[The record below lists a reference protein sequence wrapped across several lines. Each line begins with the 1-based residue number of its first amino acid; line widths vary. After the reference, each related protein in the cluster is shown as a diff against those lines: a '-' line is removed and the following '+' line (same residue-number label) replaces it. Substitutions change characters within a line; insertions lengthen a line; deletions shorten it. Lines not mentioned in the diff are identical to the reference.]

1 MDNMENLEKYI
12 QDNLEQFN
20 TGEMPLGHQ
29 ERFMAK
35 LQAAQAKGRQGN
47 SDPAGIRHT
56 GNAEVA
62 TPHKVH
68 CFFSGRSL
76 FAATTAAAAIIIAFF
91 ITTGLPVPDDDDY
104 TIAIHEVA
112 EEMYIEEAEILMM
125 LGEDDRNIVNSVKSI
140 TEEAIPL
147 SEQLPAELSQEKRAQ
162 ILREY
167 YKTRTA
173 ALKNFRALAHSN
185 EIID

>member
-1 MDNMENLEKYI
+1 MENLEKYI

-20 TGEMPLGHQ
+20 CGEMPLGHQ

-35 LQAAQAKGRQGN
+35 LQAAQAAPERKAPRL
-47 SDPAGIRHT
+47 
-56 GNAEVA
+56 
-62 TPHKVH
+62 
-68 CFFSGRSL
+68 FSRRSI
-76 FAATTAAAAIIIAFF
+76 FAATAAAAAIVIAFF
-91 ITTGLPVPDDDDY
+91 ITTGSPATNTDEY

-112 EEMYIEEAEILMM
+112 EEMYIEEAEIMMM
-125 LGEDDRNIVNSVKSI
+125 LGEDDQNIVNSVKSI

-147 SEQLPAELSQEKRAQ
+147 SEQLPAELSQEKRAH

-167 YKTRTA
+167 YKAKTA
-173 ALKNFRALAHSN
+173 ALKNFRVLAHSN

>member
-1 MDNMENLEKYI
+1 MDNMKNLEKYI
-12 QDNLEQFN
+12 QNNLEQFN

-35 LQAAQAKGRQGN
+35 LQAAQANGRQGD
-47 SDPAGIRHT
+47 SKPAGIRQT
-56 GNAEVA
+56 GNPEGA

-68 CFFSGRSL
+68 RLFSHRSL
-76 FAATTAAAAIIIAFF
+76 FAATAAAAAIIIAFF
-91 ITTGLPVPDDDDY
+91 ITTGSPATNKDEY

-125 LGEDDRNIVNSVKSI
+125 LGEDDRNIVNSIKSI

>member
-1 MDNMENLEKYI
+1 MENLEKYI

-20 TGEMPLGHQ
+20 CGEMPLGHQ

-35 LQAAQAKGRQGN
+35 LQATQ
-47 SDPAGIRHT
+47 
-56 GNAEVA
+56 VA
-62 TPHKVH
+62 PERKAPRL
-68 CFFSGRSL
+68 FSRRSL
-76 FAATTAAAAIIIAFF
+76 FAATAAAAAIVIAFF
-91 ITTGLPVPDDDDY
+91 ITTSSPASDSDDY

-112 EEMYIEEAEILMM
+112 EEMYIEEAEIMIM
-125 LGEDDRNIVNSVKSI
+125 LGEDDQNIVNSVKSI

-167 YKTRTA
+167 YKAKTA
-173 ALKNFRALAHSN
+173 ALKNFRALAYSN

>member
-1 MDNMENLEKYI
+1 MENLEKYI

-20 TGEMPLGHQ
+20 CGEMPLGHQ

-35 LQAAQAKGRQGN
+35 LQAAQAAPERKAPRL
-47 SDPAGIRHT
+47 
-56 GNAEVA
+56 
-62 TPHKVH
+62 
-68 CFFSGRSL
+68 FSRRSL
-76 FAATTAAAAIIIAFF
+76 FAATAAAAAIVIAFF
-91 ITTGLPVPDDDDY
+91 ITTGSPASDSDDY

-112 EEMYIEEAEILMM
+112 EEMYIEEAEIMMM
-125 LGEDDRNIVNSVKSI
+125 LGEDDQNIVNSVKSI

-147 SEQLPAELSQEKRAQ
+147 SEQLPADLSQEKRAQ

-167 YKTRTA
+167 YKAKTA
-173 ALKNFRALAHSN
+173 ALKNFRVLAHSN

>member
-1 MDNMENLEKYI
+1 MENLEKYI

-20 TGEMPLGHQ
+20 CGEMPLGHQ

-35 LQAAQAKGRQGN
+35 LQAAQAAPERKAPRL
-47 SDPAGIRHT
+47 
-56 GNAEVA
+56 
-62 TPHKVH
+62 
-68 CFFSGRSL
+68 FSRRSL
-76 FAATTAAAAIIIAFF
+76 FAATAAAAAIVIAFF
-91 ITTGLPVPDDDDY
+91 ISTGSPASDSDDY

-112 EEMYIEEAEILMM
+112 EEMYIEEAEIMMM
-125 LGEDDRNIVNSVKSI
+125 LGEDDQHIVNSVKSI

-147 SEQLPAELSQEKRAQ
+147 SEQLPEELSQEKRAQ

-167 YKTRTA
+167 YKAKTA
-173 ALKNFRALAHSN
+173 ALKNFRVLAHSN

>member
-1 MDNMENLEKYI
+1 MENLEKYI

-20 TGEMPLGHQ
+20 CGEMPLGHQ

-35 LQAAQAKGRQGN
+35 LQAAQAAPERKAPRL
-47 SDPAGIRHT
+47 
-56 GNAEVA
+56 
-62 TPHKVH
+62 
-68 CFFSGRSL
+68 FSRRSL
-76 FAATTAAAAIIIAFF
+76 FAATAAAAAIVIAFF
-91 ITTGLPVPDDDDY
+91 ITTGSPTSDSDEY

-112 EEMYIEEAEILMM
+112 EEMYIEEAEIMMM
-125 LGEDDRNIVNSVKSI
+125 LGEDDQNIVNSVKSI

>member
-20 TGEMPLGHQ
+20 CGEMPLGHQ

-35 LQAAQAKGRQGN
+35 LQAAQAAPERKAPRL
-47 SDPAGIRHT
+47 
-56 GNAEVA
+56 
-62 TPHKVH
+62 
-68 CFFSGRSL
+68 FSRRSL
-76 FAATTAAAAIIIAFF
+76 FAATAAAAAIVIAFF
-91 ITTGLPVPDDDDY
+91 ITTGSPASDSDDY

-112 EEMYIEEAEILMM
+112 EEMYIEEAEIMMM
-125 LGEDDRNIVNSVKSI
+125 LGEDDQNIVNSVKSI

-173 ALKNFRALAHSN
+173 ALKNFRVLAHSN

>member
-20 TGEMPLGHQ
+20 CGEMPLGHQ

-35 LQAAQAKGRQGN
+35 LQAAQAAPERKAPRL
-47 SDPAGIRHT
+47 
-56 GNAEVA
+56 
-62 TPHKVH
+62 
-68 CFFSGRSL
+68 FSGRSL
-76 FAATTAAAAIIIAFF
+76 FAATTAAAAIIITFF

-112 EEMYIEEAEILMM
+112 EEMYIEEAEIMMM
-125 LGEDDRNIVNSVKSI
+125 LGKDDQNIVNSVKSI